1 MDIEVTVIMDDGTRT
16 MPVRSRMPLS
26 AFVDTILQN
35 ERTETLIARQRLEVQ
50 LLERERYV
58 DVLER
63 KVQRLSNGQK
73 SWKPWRRGAHA

>member
-35 ERTETLIARQRLEVQ
+35 ERTETLIARQRLEV
-50 LLERERYV
+50 
-58 DVLER
+58 
-63 KVQRLSNGQK
+63 
-73 SWKPWRRGAHA
+73 